1 MAAHVSGRNR
11 DADNRRDAELVRRAQ
26 AWDKA
31 AQTELFLKYHAV
43 FADWAR
49 RRFRSKQWLDN
60 YTDAATDRVFEVLD
74 QYDPK
79 RSAFCSWAHRV
90 AIVAIFKF
98 IRDMGTER
106 DDVSID
112 EMMDDALPALLG
124 PEEEYVYRLV
134 YEEVAGLEF
143 EQSVAV
149 GGHAAG
155 YSDEE
160 LAEWLQIPR
169 RQVCYRRQQ
178 GKAALKL
185 RLAEVLF
192 TSVRPKGRFSG
203 YYPMM
208 KRDGN
213 ANESPLP
220 GGEGGD

>member
-1 MAAHVSGRNR
+1 MAAHVSDRNR

-31 AQTELFLKYHAV
+31 AQDALFNKYHAV
-43 FADWAR
+43 FESWTR
-49 RRFRSKQWLDN
+49 RRFHSKQWLDN
-60 YTDAATDRVFEVLD
+60 YTDAATARVFEVLD
-74 QYDPK
+74 RYDPK
-79 RSAFCSWAHRV
+79 RSAFCSWAHHV

-143 EQSVAV
+143 EQRVAV
-149 GGHAAG
+149 EGHEAG

-160 LAEWLQIPR
+160 LAEWLNIPR
-169 RQVCYRRQQ
+169 RQVCYRRKQ

-185 RLAEVLF
+185 RLSRALF
-192 TSVRPKGRFSG
+192 TPIRPKGRFSG

-213 ANESPLP
+213 ANESPPL
-220 GGEGGD
+220 GAEGGD